1 MSAPPRSELAAAAAA
16 LLRLGEERPP
26 AAAMNLLQR
35 KGRPEWRPREE
46 EPRKGTFVQR
56 APVPPCTPGIDSKT
70 HGPPSASPKMVTPV
84 LPCTPG
90 PLRHSSELPENL

>member
-46 EPRKGTFVQR
+46 EPRKG
-56 APVPPCTPGIDSKT
+56 
-70 HGPPSASPKMVTPV
+70 
-84 LPCTPG
+84 
-90 PLRHSSELPENL
+90 

>member
-1 MSAPPRSELAAAAAA
+1 MWRSGWGGGVSQDTGSGWLSGPDFGGRGWVGGGPWSGRGRGLKAPPPAISAPPRSELAAAAAA

-46 EPRKGTFVQR
+46 EPRKG
-56 APVPPCTPGIDSKT
+56 
-70 HGPPSASPKMVTPV
+70 
-84 LPCTPG
+84 
-90 PLRHSSELPENL
+90 